1 MDTTRRHGAT
11 SEVKSLERCD
21 PKRDS
26 THRAWPEKSA
36 FRPRHDLYVTE
47 SDLARLERLLE
58 VSKRTANVN
67 ALADELGRAATV
79 SPQEVPPDV
88 VTMNSTVQF
97 RDDATGEDSVISLV
111 YPQDAD
117 AGARKVSVLAPV
129 GSALL
134 GLSVGQVIEW
144 PMPTGLTRRLRLLS
158 VLYQPEAAGRYDL

>member
-1 MDTTRRHGAT
+1 M
-11 SEVKSLERCD
+11 KNLERCE

-26 THRAWPEKSA
+26 THRAWPVESA
-36 FRPRHDLYVTE
+36 IHPRHELSVTE
-47 SDLARLERLLE
+47 SDLSRLERLLE

-79 SPQEVPPDV
+79 SSQEVPPDV

-117 AGARKVSVLAPV
+117 VGARKVSVLAPV

-144 PMPTGLTRRLRLLS
+144 PMPTGLTRRLRLVS